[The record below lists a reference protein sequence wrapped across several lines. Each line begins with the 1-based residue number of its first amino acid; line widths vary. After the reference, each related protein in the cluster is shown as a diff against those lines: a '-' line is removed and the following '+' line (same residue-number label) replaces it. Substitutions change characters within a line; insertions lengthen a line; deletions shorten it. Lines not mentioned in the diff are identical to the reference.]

1 MLIPSIDV
9 MGGKIVQLVQGER
22 KALETDDFEYWIKRF
37 AQYPLIQLIDLDAA
51 MGRGD
56 NGNLIAMICR
66 RLPCQIGGG
75 IRTIAR
81 AQELLDLGSRRV
93 ILGSSLIK
101 DGAIDT
107 EFAEQCAVSIGA
119 ERLTFAID
127 SRGGKVS
134 IKGWK
139 EGTSIDPLAMVRLL
153 DPFCRAFLYTHI
165 DTEGTMNGFPMEVA
179 ERLRKATARQMIV
192 AGGIRSM
199 DEVTQLE
206 AMNVDAVVGM
216 AIYTDAIKA

>member
-22 KALETDDFEYWIKRF
+22 KALESDDFDYWINRF
-37 AQYPLIQLIDLDAA
+37 AQYPLVQLIDLDAA
-51 MGRGD
+51 LGKGD
-56 NGNLIAMICR
+56 NRNLIAMVCR

-75 IRTIAR
+75 IRTIAK
-81 AQELLDLGSRRV
+81 AQELFGIGAKKI

-101 DGAIDT
+101 AGAIDT
-107 EFAEQCAVSIGA
+107 EFAEQCAGTLGA

-127 SRGGKVS
+127 SRSGKVS

-139 EGTSIDPLAMVRLL
+139 KETSIDPLAMVRLL
-153 DPFCRAFLYTHI
+153 EAFCGAFLYTHI
-165 DTEGTMNGFPMEVA
+165 DTEGTMSGFPLEVA
-179 ERLRKATARQMIV
+179 ERLRKATSRQMIV

-199 DEVTQLE
+199 EEVTQLD

>member
-1 MLIPSIDV
+1 VLARAGVAIRLAPRV
-9 MGGKIVQLVQGER
+9 GRYRL
-22 KALETDDFEYWIKRF
+22 LEIGAAPVGRNRVAAGLFFQRRE
-37 AQYPLIQLIDLDAA
+37 PLF
-51 MGRGD
+51 GRG
-56 NGNLIAMICR
+56 IAAVVE
-66 RLPCQIGGG
+66 PVVVETEPEQ
-75 IRTIAR
+75 
-81 AQELLDLGSRRV
+81 LDLGARRV

-101 DGAIDT
+101 GGAIDT
-107 EFAEQCAVSIGA
+107 EFAEQCAASIGA

>member
-1 MLIPSIDV
+1 
-9 MGGKIVQLVQGER
+9 
-22 KALETDDFEYWIKRF
+22 
-37 AQYPLIQLIDLDAA
+37 
-51 MGRGD
+51 
-56 NGNLIAMICR
+56 MICR
-66 RLPCQIGGG
+66 QLPCQIGGG

-81 AQELLDLGSRRV
+81 GQELLDLGARKV

-101 DGAIDT
+101 AGAIDV
-107 EFAEQCAVSIGA
+107 EFAEQCASSLSA

-127 SRGGKVS
+127 SRNGKVS

-139 EGTSIDPLAMVRLL
+139 EATSIDPLAMVRLL
-153 DPFCRAFLYTHI
+153 DPFCGAFLYTHI
-165 DTEGTMNGFPMEVA
+165 DTEGTMTGFPFEVA

-199 DEVTQLE
+199 DEVTQLD

-216 AIYTDAIKA
+216 AIYTMQSRHDPVLTTYLLP

>member
-22 KALETDDFEYWIKRF
+22 KALESDDFDYWINRF
-37 AQYPLIQLIDLDAA
+37 SQYPLVQLIDLDAA
-51 MGRGD
+51 MGKGD
-56 NGNLIAMICR
+56 NRNLIAMVCR

-75 IRTIAR
+75 IRTIAK
-81 AQELLDLGSRRV
+81 AQELLGIGAKKI

-101 DGAIDT
+101 AGAIDT
-107 EFAEQCAVSIGA
+107 EFAEQCADSVGA

-127 SRGGKVS
+127 SRDGKVS

-139 EGTSIDPLAMVRLL
+139 EKTSIDPLAMVRML
-153 DPFCRAFLYTHI
+153 DPFCGAFLYTHI
-165 DTEGTMNGFPMEVA
+165 DTEGTMTGFPLEVA
-179 ERLRKATARQMIV
+179 ERLRKATSRQMIV

-199 DEVTQLE
+199 EEVTQLD

>member
-22 KALETDDFEYWIKRF
+22 KALESDDFDYWINRF
-37 AQYPLIQLIDLDAA
+37 AQYPLVQLIDLDAA
-51 MGRGD
+51 MGKGD
-56 NGNLIAMICR
+56 NRNLIAMICR

-75 IRTIAR
+75 VRNIGRG
-81 AQELLDLGSRRV
+81 QELLELGARRV

-101 DGAIDT
+101 GGAIDT
-107 EFAEQCAVSIGA
+107 EFAEQCAASLGA

-127 SRGGKVS
+127 SRNGKVA

-139 EGTSIDPLAMVRLL
+139 EATSIDPLAMVRLL
-153 DPFCRAFLYTHI
+153 DPFCGAFLYTHI
-165 DTEGTMNGFPMEVA
+165 DTEGTLTGFPLEIA
-179 ERLRKATARQMIV
+179 ERLQQATERKMIV

-199 DEVTQLE
+199 DEVTRLNE
-206 AMNVDAVVGM
+206 MNVDAVVGM
-216 AIYTDAIKA
+216 AIYTKAIKA

>member
-22 KALETDDFEYWIKRF
+22 KALESDDFDYWIKRF
-37 AQYPLIQLIDLDAA
+37 AQYPLVQLIDLDAA
-51 MGRGD
+51 MGKGD
-56 NGNLIAMICR
+56 NRNLTAMICR

-75 IRTIAR
+75 IRTIAK
-81 AQELLDLGSRRV
+81 AEELLGIGARRV

-101 DGAIDT
+101 NGAIDT
-107 EFAEQCAVSIGA
+107 EFAEQCANALDA

-139 EGTSIDPLAMVRLL
+139 EGTSIDPLAMIRMLNA
-153 DPFCRAFLYTHI
+153 FCGAFLYTHI
-165 DTEGTMNGFPMEVA
+165 DTEGTMTGFPMEMA
-179 ERLRKATARQMIV
+179 ERLRKSTQRQMIV
-192 AGGIRSM
+192 AGGIRTM

-206 AMNVDAVVGM
+206 AINVDAVVGM